1 MASFIK
7 LIVSFLY
14 LKFKP
19 RRRKGQK
26 TVLLMFQSPQYYG
39 THTYFRYITE
49 YLTQRGVKIHL
60 LVAESEVDE
69 KVRRIVEMYKI
80 SMMVYNNKDIYP
92 ITYHEGQSL
101 KGAYYF
107 IYHAL
112 MQSVFVLRVYR
123 RVNPLFTVVSVGW
136 PFMWF
141 PAFMVPGKI
150 FGIFHVMPMVPLE
163 RGNAAFMKAGL
174 LFKSSRLIAVS
185 DFCRKKMA
193 LNWRLP
199 IHKIDVVYNYY
210 EGIEKAR
217 ITSDKIRVVSIARA
231 DDVKNPALWA
241 QIGNRIT
248 AMRDN
253 VVFVWAGEGNNLQ
266 AARGKVLDQTKVQF
280 LGYRTD
286 VPELYANADIYFT
299 PARSETHGIA
309 VVEAM
314 FYGLPVIATNNGG
327 TVESV
332 AEGETGFLVDVS
344 NEEQMIARL
353 LQLVDD
359 ETLRIEMGRKGRLR
373 YEQLFT
379 KETWIRHMDS
389 LMKE

>member
-1 MASFIK
+1 
-7 LIVSFLY
+7 
-14 LKFKP
+14 
-19 RRRKGQK
+19 
-26 TVLLMFQSPQYYG
+26 MFQSPQYYG

-49 YLTQRGVKIHL
+49 YLSQRGLMIHL
-60 LVAESEVDE
+60 LVADNEVDE
-69 KVRRIVEMYKI
+69 KVLKIVEKYKI
-80 SMMVYNNKDIYP
+80 SMTVFNSKDIYP

-112 MQSVFVLRVYR
+112 MQSVFVLKLYR
-123 RVNPLFTVVSVGW
+123 QINPLFTVISVGW

-141 PAFMVPGKI
+141 PAFMIPGKI
-150 FGIFHVMPMVPLE
+150 YGIYHVMPMVPLE

-174 LFKSSRLIAVS
+174 LFKSTRLIAVS

-199 IHKIDVVYNYY
+199 INKIDVVCNYY
-210 EGIEKAR
+210 EGIEKVKKP
-217 ITSDKIRVVSIARA
+217 SDKIRVVSIARA

-253 VVFVWAGEGNNLQ
+253 VVFIWAGEGNELKV
-266 AARGKVLDQTKVQF
+266 AKEKVLDQTKVQF
-280 LGYRTD
+280 LGFRTD
-286 VPELYANADIYFT
+286 VPDLYARADIYFT
-299 PARSETHGIA
+299 PAKSETQGIA
-309 VVEAM
+309 VVGAM
-314 FYGLPVIATNNGG
+314 FYELPVIATDNGG

-332 AEGETGFLVDVS
+332 SDGETGFLVDVT
-344 NEEQMIARL
+344 NIDQMVARL
-353 LQLVDD
+353 LQLIDD
-359 ETLRIEMGRKGRLR
+359 EKLRIEMGRKGRLR

-379 KETWIRHMDS
+379 KETWISHMDR
-389 LMKE
+389 LLGDVI